1 MRLTNKEMLMAK
13 IETES
18 EELVLKFNLK
28 PSDAKRLKNIAK
40 IMEMSKDDYVKFIVM
55 RNIGGTL

>member
-1 MRLTNKEMLMAK
+1 MISMK
-13 IETES
+13 IEPES
-18 EELVLKFNLK
+18 EELSIKFKLK

-40 IMEMSKDDYVKFIVM
+40 VMEMSLSEYIKFIVM